1 MITIQRQEEILR
13 ILQEKKTVTGGY
25 LAELL
30 YVSLPTIRRD
40 LAKLESQ
47 GLVQRS
53 HGGVRLNLE
62 PNNEI
67 PIQFRNTYNK
77 REKFRLCKAAARLV
91 REGDVV
97 FMDGSTTVLPLI
109 GLLKDIHNLTVIT
122 NGVHAAVMLGKAGI
136 RAYSTG
142 GELIECSMAFAGP
155 IAQKTVRGFNADVCF
170 FSSSGLSEDGWISD
184 YSEAETA
191 LRRAMIENAGRSV
204 FLCDSSKIG
213 RRSAFNLMHLEEL
226 TCAVVGQALPKAIHT
241 GECQLIIPDSNS
253 PKAN

>member
-1 MITIQRQEEILR
+1 MITMQRPEEILR
-13 ILQEKKTVTGGY
+13 LLQERKTVTVGY
-25 LAELL
+25 LAESL

-40 LAKLESQ
+40 LTKLESQ

-62 PNNEI
+62 PHNEI

-77 REKFRLCKAAARLV
+77 REKYRLCKAAAPLV
-91 REGDVV
+91 RDGFVV
-97 FMDGSTTVLPLI
+97 FMDGSTTVLALI
-109 GLLKDIHNLTVIT
+109 GLFKEVHNLTVIT
-122 NGVHAAVMLGKAGI
+122 NGVRAAVMLGKAGI
-136 RAYSTG
+136 RTYSTG

-155 IAQKTVRGFNADVCF
+155 VAQNTVKSFNADVCF

-191 LRRAMIENAGRSV
+191 LRRAMIENAGQSV

-213 RRSAFNLMHLEEL
+213 RRSAFNLMPLETL
-226 TCAVVGQALPKAIHT
+226 TCAVVGQPLPAEIHT
-241 GECQLIIPDSNS
+241 GKCQIIIPEDSSSNGL
-253 PKAN
+253 